1 MVLVKLEFQ
10 RFILT
15 DAHFSQAVALHWH
28 EELTGFAGLT
38 CLSLRGYTVT
48 TLRSIIESIFL
59 SQVCVLKKYLGLGE
73 SQLSYSR
80 VFERYRPIAV
90 SVDRES

>member
-1 MVLVKLEFQ
+1 MVLVKLQ
-10 RFILT
+10 RFVLT
-15 DAHFSQAVALHWH
+15 DAHYSQAVALHWH

-48 TLRSIIESIFL
+48 TLRSNIESICL

-73 SQLSYSR
+73 SQISYSR
-80 VFERYRPIAV
+80 VFECCRPIAV
-90 SVDRES
+90 SADKES